1 MLKRKLFKRICIIAA
16 TLLSI
21 ILIIIFPNKDDEL
34 NFEVSNLHID
44 TGIYLLNKD
53 EVISRIP
60 IYYDS
65 KNDIDLIYEILAILT
80 IDDGLSYKIKTG
92 FKGIIPKNTKV
103 LDVTKDK
110 DIITINFSKD
120 ILNIRDDLEV
130 KMIECIVYSILS
142 NIDGIKLKLLV
153 EGSLFKQLPHS
164 KVLLPELL
172 DKSIKINKVYDIN
185 GLDDVKYITV
195 YYPCSEDDFNYYIP
209 VTNVV
214 NSKNEKIEIII
225 DELKSSSTY
234 NTNVISYI
242 NEETELID
250 YQILEDSILLNFND
264 LIFDI
269 DSNKILEEVR
279 YSINLS
285 IKDNYDVSSVMYM
298 VDDKI
303 IDNYFLLLG

>member
-1 MLKRKLFKRICIIAA
+1 
-16 TLLSI
+16 
-21 ILIIIFPNKDDEL
+21 
-34 NFEVSNLHID
+34 
-44 TGIYLLNKD
+44 
-53 EVISRIP
+53 
-60 IYYDS
+60 
-65 KNDIDLIYEILAILT
+65 
-80 IDDGLSYKIKTG
+80 
-92 FKGIIPKNTKV
+92 
-103 LDVTKDK
+103 
-110 DIITINFSKD
+110 
-120 ILNIRDDLEV
+120 
-130 KMIECIVYSILS
+130 MIECIVYSILS
-142 NIDGIKLKLLV
+142 NIDGVKLKLLV

-164 KVLLPELL
+164 KVLLPEVL